1 MIFQPDAIDL
11 IRARRKTQ
19 TRRPVQLLK
28 PPRPQI
34 PEKACRY
41 KPGHTYSVQPGRG
54 QRGLFIITIEA
65 VRQERLGD
73 ITLKDAKREG
83 FEGLPGLKL
92 TAVDRFRERW
102 EQLHGGWVP
111 DDRVWVIDFSMGDQ
125 LHIFDPPRLLAATPG
140 HVEYERAQPS
150 RPGARGRWQIADD
163 GEEHQDYTSRLDRGA
178 RGEPECPSPGEL
190 KVLVKDAHR
199 RDDLRIR
206 TERAETELSER
217 IGRLE
222 ARAKTGDQQA
232 QRALFVINQRLDRVE
247 RGQARE
253 SEAA

>member
-150 RPGARGRWQIADD
+150 RPGARGRWQIADG

-178 RGEPECPSPGEL
+178 RGEPEGVEAKLLDRYAVEGQAMQARRAVAEERRRHARSIAIRL
-190 KVLVKDAHR
+190 KEAERRGDVEAIALVR
-199 RDDLRIR
+199 RDIENL
-206 TERAETELSER
+206 EREM
-217 IGRLE
+217 RL
-222 ARAKTGDQQA
+222 
-232 QRALFVINQRLDRVE
+232 
-247 RGQARE
+247 
-253 SEAA
+253 AA